1 MKKKLMLA
9 MLLLSVTLLG
19 KDYSEY
25 KTDKLISAEIAKKM
39 IQSDKNVIV
48 IDVRQNAKFV
58 LGNVEGSYNMWRPDM
73 EPKDGR
79 YGDIG
84 GMRASR
90 EEMETEL
97 NKMGVTNDST
107 LILIGEGL
115 DEYRLWW
122 ILDMYGMEN
131 IKLVD
136 GGYSALKNTGLKV
149 RYGKEATEKKGDF
162 KFQDVADKKTL
173 ALIDDVK
180 EAIGDS
186 NKYIL
191 DTRSRKEFTGEELKK
206 GAVVKG
212 RIPESVWIE
221 WTEVLDNDKT
231 MKSYDELVS
240 IYEKQGLDS
249 SKEVLAYCQSAVR
262 SAHTTFVLKELLG
275 YSLAKNYDGSWIEW
289 SYAAKDGKV
298 KVEVGE

>member
-1 MKKKLMLA
+1 MRKKLILGI
-9 MLLLSVTLLG
+9 LLSITLLG
-19 KDYSEY
+19 KDYKKY
-25 KTDKLISAEIAKKM
+25 KTGKLISAEIAKKM
-39 IQSDKNVIV
+39 IQSDENVIV

-73 EPKDGR
+73 EPKDDR

-149 RYGKEATEKKGDF
+149 RYGKEAVEKKGDF
-162 KFQDVADKKTL
+162 KFQNTADKKTL

-212 RIPESVWIE
+212 RIPGSVWVE
-221 WTEVLDNDKT
+221 WTEALDNDKT

-249 SKEVLAYCQSAVR
+249 SKEVLVYCQSAVR

>member
-1 MKKKLMLA
+1 
-9 MLLLSVTLLG
+9 
-19 KDYSEY
+19 
-25 KTDKLISAEIAKKM
+25 
-39 IQSDKNVIV
+39 
-48 IDVRQNAKFV
+48 
-58 LGNVEGSYNMWRPDM
+58 
-73 EPKDGR
+73 
-79 YGDIG
+79 
-84 GMRASR
+84 
-90 EEMETEL
+90 
-97 NKMGVTNDST
+97 
-107 LILIGEGL
+107 LIGEGL

-149 RYGKEATEKKGDF
+149 RYGKEAVEKQGDF
-162 KFQDVADKKTL
+162 KFQNTADKETL

-212 RIPESVWIE
+212 RIPGSVWVE
-221 WTEVLDNDKT
+221 WTEALDNDKT